1 MIPGADTSPARL
13 AGKMREKEV
22 ASQTIRT
29 PARRAASQ
37 WRRSWMRRDGQ
48 PRSGAHA
55 AQSGGEHYP
64 GNRKAHD
71 TSHLPDEY
79 APHLA
84 GKQDAPV
91 SLVDPTERKHGCA
104 RAN

>member
-1 MIPGADTSPARL
+1 MRADKGYRNTNDRDLAPRLHRPERFQMIPGADTSPARL

-37 WRRSWMRRDGQ
+37 WRRSWMRRAGQ

-55 AQSGGEHYP
+55 APLGGEHSP
-64 GNRKAHD
+64 RNPKPPD
-71 TSHLPDEY
+71 KSHI
-79 APHLA
+79 
-84 GKQDAPV
+84 
-91 SLVDPTERKHGCA
+91 S
-104 RAN
+104 